1 MINLSRASSVS
12 PEIRVRIN
20 VIDHVMTEP
29 GPLDDPGNA
38 QGIPARRV
46 PVLRIFGDS
55 SLGQKACVHIHQV
68 WPYFYV
74 EYPGPLNPDSGDHLG
89 R

>member
-1 MINLSRASSVS
+1 MV
-12 PEIRVRIN
+12 
-20 VIDHVMTEP
+20 EP

-38 QGIPARRV
+38 QGIPSRRV

-74 EYPGPLNPDSGDHLG
+74 EYPGSLNPDSGEHPDLWRAPFDHSNAKQ
-89 R
+89 